1 MIKCVA
7 IDDEPLALELMREHI
22 SSKPSIELI
31 ATFNNPIEGRDFL
44 RDHKVDLL
52 FLDIQMPGMTGI
64 ELLKSINAPEAVIFT
79 TAYPQYAVT
88 GYELN
93 ALDFLLKPIEP
104 ERFEKAVTKALQYFQ
119 YTRQL
124 SGREFIFVKSE
135 YQLMKIDVGDIRYI
149 EGLDDYVKIYVQ
161 GPRPILSH
169 ITMKALHEKL
179 PKENF
184 IRVHRSFIVPLS
196 KIESVRNKKIR
207 IGEKEIPLGES
218 YQEEFMRIFMKG

>member
-22 SSKPSIELI
+22 QSKPSIELL
-31 ATFNNPIEGRDFL
+31 ATFNDPQAGRQFL
-44 RDHKVDLL
+44 RENKVDLL
-52 FLDIQMPGMTGI
+52 FLDIQMPGMSGL
-64 ELLKSINAPEAVIFT
+64 ELLQSITPPEAVIFT
-79 TAYPQYAVT
+79 TAFPQYAVA
-88 GYELN
+88 GYDLN

-135 YQLMKIDVGDIRYI
+135 YQLMKIDLNDIVYV
-149 EGLDDYVKIYVQ
+149 EGLDDYVKIYTKQ
-161 GPRPILSH
+161 SARPILSH
-169 ITMKALHEKL
+169 MTMKGLLEKL
-179 PKENF
+179 PSDNF
-184 IRVHRSFIVPLS
+184 IRIHRSFIVPLS
-196 KIESVRNKKIR
+196 RIESVRNKKIK

-218 YQEEFMRIFMKG
+218 YAEAFMRVFMK